1 MTTYMTKWDGSIK
14 TIDATVDQSKKIQAG
29 VERGFY
35 EFGQIPESDY
45 LTCLDTKNDAAY
57 VLLRIGAG
65 TTQQI
70 GCSCDYFKT
79 EHKVCEHLLALRDID
94 MSKLDAPPNWLVE
107 FLQVDN
113 RWHIDDDNRLV
124 PPSTGSEKVVPEVV
138 ASVPPI
144 DEEPEEPPK
153 KEKRTCPHC
162 NLTMPESRYEK
173 HLSVCK
179 KNPAKQKPQ
188 GSPTVEL
195 PVQEKPKAPVIPPD
209 PKIDIG
215 VDVKPP
221 EHPEVKTYPCKI
233 CGTEYPTID
242 EALNCIEKC
251 KKKQEASKLPAL
263 IDEDMTWSA
272 SQIEV
277 MRKTVAVGTTNEE
290 FAYFLNVAKAAGL
303 NPFLREIYCW
313 KTEKGQLTI
322 ATGRDG
328 YLAIAKR
335 DPKFRGMQ
343 SMEVCEN
350 DDFSINNEITPEG
363 IKQTIT
369 HNITNFKDRGVV
381 IGAWARADFDD
392 QEPIIVYA
400 SADEYNTKKNV
411 WTRNP
416 SAMMRKVPEAMALKR
431 GAGISG
437 LVTDAEVSD
446 GGIIDV
452 EVT

>member
-1 MTTYMTKWDGSIK
+1 MTTYKTKWEGSIK
-14 TIDATVDQSKKIQAG
+14 AIDATVNQSKKTQAG
-29 VERGFY
+29 VEAENY

-45 LTCLDTKNDAAY
+45 MTCLDTKNDAAY
-57 VLLRIGAG
+57 VLLRIGEG
-65 TTQQI
+65 TEQEI
-70 GCSCDYFKT
+70 GCSCDYFKENRMT
-79 EHKVCEHLLALRDID
+79 CEHLYALRDID
-94 MSKLDAPPNWLVE
+94 VSKLVASPNWLLE

-113 RWHIDDDNRLV
+113 GWHVVDGKFQ
-124 PPSTGSEKVVPEVV
+124 PPSMDDSGEPIPKPEKK
-138 ASVPPI
+138 
-144 DEEPEEPPK
+144 PK
-153 KEKRTCPHC
+153 AP
-162 NLTMPESRYEK
+162 
-173 HLSVCK
+173 VGK
-179 KNPAKQKPQ
+179 KPATQ
-188 GSPTVEL
+188 
-195 PVQEKPKAPVIPPD
+195 KAPVIPPT
-209 PKIDIG
+209 PEVDIG
-215 VDVKPP
+215 VGEKPMKK
-221 EHPEVKTYPCKI
+221 HICKL
-233 CGTEYPTID
+233 CGKECKNID
-242 EALNCIEKC
+242 ELLIHQEKC
-251 KKKQEASKLPAL
+251 KQKQEDAKLPTL

-277 MRKTVAVGTTNEE
+277 MRKTVAIGTTNEE

-350 DDFSINNEITPEG
+350 DDFTISNEITPEG

-400 SADEYNTKKNV
+400 SAEEYNTKKNV
-411 WTRNP
+411 WARNP

-437 LVTDAEVSD
+437 LVTDAEVSESH
-446 GGIIDV
+446 IIDA
-452 EVT
+452 EMI

>member
-1 MTTYMTKWDGSIK
+1 MTDYNTKLGRSIK
-14 TIDATVDQSKKIQAG
+14 AIDTNVDQGKKTQAG
-29 VERGFY
+29 VEAENFV
-35 EFGQIPESDY
+35 FGTIPDSDY
-45 LTCLDTKNDAAY
+45 LTCIDSKKDAAY
-57 VLLRIGAG
+57 VVLKRGKGVEQEI
-65 TTQQI
+65 Q
-70 GCSCDYFKT
+70 CSCQYFKDNPGMT
-79 EHKVCEHLLALRDID
+79 CEHLLALRTVSEDD
-94 MSKLDAPPNWLVE
+94 YAEAPKWLVT
-107 FLQVDN
+107 FLEN
-113 RWHIDDDNRLV
+113 EENWHIVDGKYQ
-124 PPSTGSEKVVPEVV
+124 PPSMGDSGKPVPE
-138 ASVPPI
+138 
-144 DEEPEEPPK
+144 PK
-153 KEKRTCPHC
+153 KTPKAQKR
-162 NLTMPESRYEK
+162 N
-173 HLSVCK
+173 
-179 KNPAKQKPQ
+179 
-188 GSPTVEL
+188 
-195 PVQEKPKAPVIPPD
+195 APVIPPNS
-209 PKIDIG
+209 KIDIG
-215 VDVKPP
+215 VGEEP
-221 EHPEVKTYPCKI
+221 EPQKTYTCKI
-233 CGTEYPTID
+233 CGTPYPTAD

-251 KKKQEASKLPAL
+251 KQKQEDVKLPAL
-263 IDEDMTWSA
+263 IDEDMSWSA

-350 DDFSINNEITPEG
+350 DDFSIHNEITSEG
-363 IKQTIT
+363 IKQTIA

-411 WTRNP
+411 WARNP

-437 LVTDAEVSD
+437 LVTDAEVSE
-446 GGIIDV
+446 GHIIDV
-452 EVT
+452 KVT